1 MMRLLN
7 TVHDLREA
15 CRGAKRPVGLVPT
28 MGSLHAGHMGL
39 VHQARLDNATTV
51 ASIFV
56 NPAQFGPHE
65 DLAAYPR
72 DLERDLALLKEAGT
86 NIVFAPPVDEVY
98 SAEHAT
104 FVRVEGP
111 ALPLEGEARPGHFQG
126 VATVVAKLLL
136 MALPDRAYFGW
147 KDAQQ
152 VAVVRRLVR
161 DLNIPV
167 EIVALPIVREPD
179 GLATSSRNAYLS
191 AEERAAG
198 PVVYRALNAA
208 GALYRGGERRRGPL
222 EEACRTVL
230 VGERMVGAVDY
241 VALVDSETFLP
252 LEHLHN
258 EDGGLLAVAVR
269 IGPVRLIDNLLLR

>member
-1 MMRLLN
+1 MRLLT
-7 TVHDLREA
+7 TVQELREA
-15 CRGAKRPVGLVPT
+15 CRGVKRPLGLVPT
-28 MGSLHAGHMGL
+28 MGALHAGHISL
-39 VHQARLDNATTV
+39 VHRARLDSATTV

-65 DLAAYPR
+65 DLASYPR
-72 DLERDLALLKEAGT
+72 SLEQDLALLEEAGT
-86 NIVFAPPVDEVY
+86 DIVFAPPTQEVY
-98 SAEHAT
+98 PSEHAT
-104 FVRVEGP
+104 FVHVEGP

-126 VATVVAKLLL
+126 VTTMVAKLLL

-179 GLATSSRNAYLS
+179 GLATSSRHAYLS
-191 AEERAAG
+191 AEERTAA

-208 GALYRGGERRRGPL
+208 GELYRGGERRRGPL

-230 VGERMVGAVDY
+230 EGERLVGAIDY

-252 LEHLHN
+252 LNHLN

-269 IGPVRLIDNLLLR
+269 IGSVRLIDNLLLGP